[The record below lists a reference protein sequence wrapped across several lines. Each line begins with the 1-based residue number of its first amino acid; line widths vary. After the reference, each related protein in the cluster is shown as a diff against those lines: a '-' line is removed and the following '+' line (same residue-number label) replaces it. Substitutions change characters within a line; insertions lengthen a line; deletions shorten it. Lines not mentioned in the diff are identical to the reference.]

1 MQASKMTLW
10 LNLMVSNDGLCGLG
24 MTLRRNMP
32 FYKYHISM
40 HEAKFG
46 QAIGI

>member
-1 MQASKMTLW
+1 
-10 LNLMVSNDGLCGLG
+10 MVSNDGLCGLG
-24 MTLRRNMP
+24 TTLKWNMP
-32 FYKYHISM
+32 IYKYLISM